1 MRTPESA
8 GEILSEAEGPYPILM
23 NAYEYRH
30 VVCFEET
37 SLAGNV
43 YYVNHLHWQGRTREL
58 FLREYAPD
66 ILAELDQGLALITVR
81 CSCDYLSE
89 LKAFDEVTVRMFL
102 TSISQNRVTM
112 RFEYWRE
119 NQPRELV
126 ARGEQEIACMRRQG
140 DRMVPAPVPKSLREG
155 LAPFEEAI
163 SS

>member
-1 MRTPESA
+1 
-8 GEILSEAEGPYPILM
+8 M

-66 ILAELDQGLALITVR
+66 VLTELEHGLALITVR
-81 CSCDYLSE
+81 CSCDYLAE
-89 LKAFDEVTVRMFL
+89 LKAFDEVIVRMFL
-102 TSISQNRVTM
+102 ASITQNRVTM

-119 NQPRELV
+119 SQPKQLI
-126 ARGEQEIACMRRQG
+126 ARGEQEIACMRRHA
-140 DRMVPAPVPKSLREG
+140 DRLVPTAVPKSLREA
-155 LAPFEEAI
+155 LAPFEETTL
-163 SS
+163 SN